1 MKALILSCGR
11 SIDPWLLATA
21 AVVIVILV
29 LGSFAAGAAWGHNGE
44 EP

>member
-1 MKALILSCGR
+1 MKGLVLSCSR
-11 SIDPWLLATA
+11 VDPWLLATA

-29 LGSFAAGAAWGHNGE
+29 LGSFAAGAVWGQNGE